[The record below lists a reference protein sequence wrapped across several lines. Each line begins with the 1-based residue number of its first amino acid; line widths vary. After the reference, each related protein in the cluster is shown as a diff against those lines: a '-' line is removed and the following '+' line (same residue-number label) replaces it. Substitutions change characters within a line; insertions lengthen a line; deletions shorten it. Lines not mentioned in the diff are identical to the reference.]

1 MAHNLF
7 HKDGGN
13 PSQNPWMQ
21 GMNLM
26 VGGDDSSEEEESKDA
41 ALQEE
46 IDPEI
51 ARMKREAKEFKALL
65 LELVYISKN
74 PKNEWKRRE
83 VAILLLGMFIKD
95 VSAFL
100 IRNPYYE
107 QLQDLFDQII
117 ATDFSKAPGHLW
129 SLLIG
134 RSLQTATAIID
145 CDIVPRGDHGDS
157 FKNQVMVFAFE

>member
-1 MAHNLF
+1 M
-7 HKDGGN
+7 
-13 PSQNPWMQ
+13 S
-21 GMNLM
+21 LM
-26 VGGDDSSEEEESKDA
+26 VGGDDSSEEEESKDQPA
-41 ALQEE
+41 TLQEE

-100 IRNPYYE
+100 IRNPCYE
-107 QLQDLFDQII
+107 
-117 ATDFSKAPGHLW
+117 
-129 SLLIG
+129 
-134 RSLQTATAIID
+134 
-145 CDIVPRGDHGDS
+145 
-157 FKNQVMVFAFE
+157 